1 VGKDKIFHYCHS
13 EYFVSR
19 FQNMDIIE
27 NAPRTKLT
35 ITLIIRMF
43 AGNVPITILEET
55 NLYLI

>member
-1 VGKDKIFHYCHS
+1 
-13 EYFVSR
+13 
-19 FQNMDIIE
+19 MDIIE